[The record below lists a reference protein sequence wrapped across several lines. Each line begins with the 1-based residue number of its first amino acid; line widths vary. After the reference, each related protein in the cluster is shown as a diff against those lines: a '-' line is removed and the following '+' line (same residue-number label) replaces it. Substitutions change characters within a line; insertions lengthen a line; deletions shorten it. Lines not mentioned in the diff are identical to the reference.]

1 MKVGAEHEG
10 KRCTIRFEDRDVFT
24 TVDAM
29 LLERHDTWWSVWN
42 FDADSRGIITVEHE
56 QIIEVGDLVKPR

>member
-10 KRCTIRFEDRDVFT
+10 KRCTIRFEDHDVFT

-29 LLERHDTWWSVWN
+29 LLERHEDWWSVWN
-42 FDADSRGIITVEHE
+42 FDSGDAITVEHE
-56 QIIEVGDLVKPR
+56 QIIDIGDLIKPR